1 MLCCLVNRLRLLA
14 AATAA
19 AAAVALAVFALETDV
34 HIEGALILSN
44 LQEML
49 FPFSYKKKKK
59 KSKRTFDLRKQKSR
73 KCIRESSSI

>member
-59 KSKRTFDLRKQKSR
+59 SQ
-73 KCIRESSSI
+73 REHLI